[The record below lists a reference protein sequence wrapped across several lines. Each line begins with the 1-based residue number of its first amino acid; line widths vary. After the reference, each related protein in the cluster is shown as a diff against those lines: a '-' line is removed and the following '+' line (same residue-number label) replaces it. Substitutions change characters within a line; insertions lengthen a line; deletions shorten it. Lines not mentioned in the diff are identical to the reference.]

1 MKSQAQRQAYLI
13 QEQSHCCPLCYFI
26 SQRRIIKLPRLCL
39 IYCFSLLVLF
49 ASLLGVYKDASYFL
63 SHSSLCISTKASSE
77 SSHFAPGLL
86 LSEFSQESDITSA
99 ARHNKS
105 QFPAIMNTD
114 SEAGAAE
121 YTGALWLNIK
131 FVPSDSDLSDR
142 DLLDKIITSI
152 QSRQL
157 TISCHSL
164 AAYAS
169 LFFSIKINGPFHGVD
184 DIYKEASS
192 NV

>member
-1 MKSQAQRQAYLI
+1 
-13 QEQSHCCPLCYFI
+13 
-26 SQRRIIKLPRLCL
+26 
-39 IYCFSLLVLF
+39 
-49 ASLLGVYKDASYFL
+49 
-63 SHSSLCISTKASSE
+63 
-77 SSHFAPGLL
+77 
-86 LSEFSQESDITSA
+86 
-99 ARHNKS
+99 
-105 QFPAIMNTD
+105 MNTD

-192 NV
+192 NVEAWLQTVDLMGLPFSRWEIFKL